1 VHQANPDI
9 HVKKKKM
16 KKKPENEGQ
25 LSILSAQSYNKTFIE
40 L

>member
-1 VHQANPDI
+1 ML
-9 HVKKKKM
+9 KKKKKL

>member
-1 VHQANPDI
+1 MLI
-9 HVKKKKM
+9 KKKKKEKM
-16 KKKPENEGQ
+16 EKKPENEGQ